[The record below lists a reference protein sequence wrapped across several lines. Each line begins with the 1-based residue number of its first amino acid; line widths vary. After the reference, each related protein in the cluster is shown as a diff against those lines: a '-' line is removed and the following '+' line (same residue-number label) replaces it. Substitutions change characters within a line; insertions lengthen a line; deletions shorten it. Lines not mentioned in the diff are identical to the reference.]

1 MISQEHSYTNFLLL
15 KLAPLAVHVEYWS
28 VVFDVWRFCRSQW
41 RRELISIKKC
51 PRRELRGRNK
61 QKDLNSKFPKEV
73 ISITKLSLSSKLFEI
88 SSQEMDNAYGSE
100 EPKIGRHWWLLWC
113 KEKSHMRQMTP
124 WTTNY
129 PEVYFL

>member
-1 MISQEHSYTNFLLL
+1 MTFDD
-15 KLAPLAVHVEYWS
+15 S
-28 VVFDVWRFCRSQW
+28 VDPNEG
-41 RRELISIKKC
+41 ELISLKKC

-100 EPKIGRHWWLLWC
+100 EPKIGRH
-113 KEKSHMRQMTP
+113 
-124 WTTNY
+124 
-129 PEVYFL
+129 